1 MKKIDTSKIIDPIL
15 KTIDKIGKLSKLYR
29 MLISLGI
36 ILLFAGPLVYFSY
49 LPKMNKIEELNNQI
63 VELDNKLIRLKNK
76 ARQLKSFEKKLA
88 EAEDEFKVVRRA
100 LPEKQEIPN
109 LLASISQ
116 SGRDAGLEFILF
128 QPRSEVAKD
137 FYAEIPVNIQVTG
150 NFHNLAT
157 FFDKISRLPRIVN
170 VDQVTI
176 TTDKDAKD
184 GTGLST
190 KCTAV
195 TYRFIEKKDKKGK

>member
-36 ILLFAGPLVYFSY
+36 ILLFAGPLIYFSY

-63 VELDNKLIRLKNK
+63 VELDNKLTQLKNK
-76 ARQLKSFEKKLA
+76 ARQLKSFEKKLV
-88 EAEDEFKVVRRA
+88 EAENEFKIVRRA

-150 NFHNLAT
+150 SYHNLAM
-157 FFDKISRLPRIVN
+157 FFDKLSRLPRIVN
-170 VDQVTI
+170 VDQVKI
-176 TTDKDAKD
+176 TTDKDAKN
-184 GTGLST
+184 GTELST
-190 KCTAV
+190 SCTAV
-195 TYRFIEKKDKKGK
+195 TYRFVEKKKGK

>member
-1 MKKIDTSKIIDPIL
+1 MKKLDTSKIVDSVL
-15 KTIDKIGKLSKLYR
+15 KMIDKVGKLSKLYR

-63 VELDNKLIRLKNK
+63 VELDNKLTQVKNK
-76 ARQLKSFEKKLA
+76 ARQLKSFEKQLA
-88 EAEDEFKVVRRA
+88 EAENEFKIVRKA

-128 QPRSEVAKD
+128 QPRSEVDKE

-150 NFHNLAT
+150 SYHHLAT
-157 FFDKISRLPRIVN
+157 FFDKVSRLPRIVN
-170 VDQVTI
+170 VDQVNI

-184 GTGLST
+184 GTGLWTS
-190 KCTAV
+190 CTAV
-195 TYRFIEKKDKKGK
+195 TYRFVEKKDKKGK